1 MRLHIIS
8 DMLHS
13 KVTVANWKKERNKK
27 RSLLSQLMVPW
38 EMGKCDNNYLLW
50 NIYVECQL
58 SHYMCNPPLLYYL
71 GTDIL
76 FTTF

>member
-38 EMGKCDNNYLLW
+38 EMGKCDNII
-50 NIYVECQL
+50 IYYEIYNVECQL
-58 SHYMCNPPLLYYL
+58 FHLQ
-71 GTDIL
+71 
-76 FTTF
+76 